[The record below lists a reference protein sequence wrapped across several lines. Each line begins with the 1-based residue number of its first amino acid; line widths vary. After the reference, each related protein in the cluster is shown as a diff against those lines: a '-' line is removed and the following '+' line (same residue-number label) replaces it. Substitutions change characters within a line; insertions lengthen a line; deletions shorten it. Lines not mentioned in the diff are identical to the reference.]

1 MPSSETL
8 EEKSR
13 ILDLLE
19 IYGELLTER
28 QRSLIHQH
36 YAEDLSYGEIAE
48 QLRISRQAV
57 HDSIGHGKRSLA
69 RFESHL
75 HLASQV
81 PGSVGDCAETESP
94 ASGEPSGERI
104 DIENVRR
111 LVARARHLVGD
122 DLMYDTADL
131 KTVLASLAA
140 AVGPPNV

>member
-19 IYGELLTER
+19 IYGGLLTER
-28 QRSLIHQH
+28 QRSLIQQH

-57 HDSIGHGKRSLA
+57 HDSIGHGKRSLG

-75 HLASQV
+75 HLASRV
-81 PGSVGDCAETESP
+81 SDGVGATPEIDSP
-94 ASGEPSGERI
+94 ASGESSGDRV
-104 DIENVRR
+104 DIENVRH
-111 LVARARHLVGD
+111 LVAKARRLVGD

-131 KTVLASLAA
+131 KTVLASLAS
-140 AVGPPNV
+140 AVGPPSA